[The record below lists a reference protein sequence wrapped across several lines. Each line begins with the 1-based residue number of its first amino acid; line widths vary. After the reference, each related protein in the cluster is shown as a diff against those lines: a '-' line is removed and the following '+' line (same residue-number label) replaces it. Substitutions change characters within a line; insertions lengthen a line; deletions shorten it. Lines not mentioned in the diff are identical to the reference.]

1 MLAIAARPNSEH
13 PVLVDIP
20 APRAAGPGEILCRTL
35 ELGVCGTD
43 REILLS
49 RRPAV
54 PAGGDQLVLGHECL
68 GVVESC
74 GAGVTSFSPGDLVV
88 PVVRRALP
96 EFEQSYR
103 VDMLAFGCFVERGIF
118 HADGFS
124 AERWLDRP
132 EHVLKVAPRLRD
144 VAVLA
149 EPLAVS
155 EKAVNEAL
163 VVQQARIGPRHWSDV
178 PPRVLVTGQ
187 GPIAFTAVLASIA
200 RGWPVTMTGRDLPS
214 TFRAQLAQRFGA
226 RYVPMHDLLGSLDA
240 DHAPLADVERDGFD
254 LVLECTGGDD
264 VMIGASAVLASRG
277 VMVWL
282 GSTRVPERTQRP
294 VQRMMRDGIL
304 RNHLHVAVVNSA
316 PRDFV
321 DALAHLDQLLPTH
334 GRELADLMTARVAPT
349 DALWHY
355 EHRQG
360 QGIKTV
366 VDYTS

>member
-1 MLAIAARPNSEH
+1 
-13 PVLVDIP
+13 
-20 APRAAGPGEILCRTL
+20 
-35 ELGVCGTD
+35 
-43 REILLS
+43 
-49 RRPAV
+49 
-54 PAGGDQLVLGHECL
+54 
-68 GVVESC
+68 
-74 GAGVTSFSPGDLVV
+74 
-88 PVVRRALP
+88 
-96 EFEQSYR
+96 
-103 VDMLAFGCFVERGIF
+103 
-118 HADGFS
+118 
-124 AERWLDRP
+124 
-132 EHVLKVAPRLRD
+132 
-144 VAVLA
+144 
-149 EPLAVS
+149 AVS

-187 GPIAFTAVLASIA
+187 GPIAFTAVLASVA
-200 RGWPVTMTGRDLPS
+200 RGWPVTMTGRDQPS

-240 DHAPLADVERDGFD
+240 DHALLADVERDGFD

-334 GRELADLMTARVAPT
+334 GRELADLMTARVAPV